1 MITLIQRRLCKNN
14 GPIFIK
20 LGGMVKYKVRM
31 KLIKFGQDP
40 QLDTGYPVSDYQIP
54 ET

>member
-1 MITLIQRRLCKNN
+1 MITLIQGRLCKNN
-14 GPIFIK
+14 GPISMK
-20 LGGMVKYKVRM
+20 LGRMVKYKVRM

-40 QLDTGYPVSDYQIP
+40 QPDTGYPVSDYQIP